1 MQAGSMVLLKR
12 VQYLERCGLVKGHL
26 PCKPDGCM
34 QESLSH
40 TSSQR
45 YIALSVWVVV
55 FAIFSSLAWQWIALN
70 SSDKELTEYVEG
82 LVRRS
87 AFDRR
92 SPVEIRALVLMK
104 AEQLS
109 IPIHEQ
115 AVNVSGQG
123 ESLQTTFTYDTVIN
137 VPILRHE
144 LYRMEFTHQVRFKP
158 QF

>member
-92 SPVEIRALVLMK
+92 SAKEIRDLVLLK

-109 IPIHEQ
+109 IPMPEQ